1 MITWACDCGLT
12 VLLREN
18 WPDPPSS
25 LSVHLSPSLC
35 LSLSFPSSLEIA
47 QIFCIC
53 ICRPVCEKS
62 EAKDMECNVLDDDT
76 LIFFS
81 VSWKFSS
88 KQTILKPWSGDQ
100 RKLYSKAGRNEITS
114 NKHNCTIVRLYLL
127 HTDMRRL
134 QMEIKKHYWF
144 SNTRTNQ
151 SN

>member
-1 MITWACDCGLT
+1 MSLWLQHDGLT

-35 LSLSFPSSLEIA
+35 LSLSFPSSLEITK
-47 QIFCIC
+47 IFC

-62 EAKDMECNVLDDDT
+62 EAKDMECNVHDDDT

-88 KQTILKPWSGDQ
+88 KQTILKPWSRDQ
-100 RKLYSKAGRNEITS
+100 RKLYSEGGRNEIPS
-114 NKHNCTIVRLYLL
+114 NKHNCTIVPLYLL

-134 QMEIKKHYWF
+134 QMEIKKRYWF